1 MAWVGSSHLIII
13 DKMESLNDKITTLLL
28 EINQFCFVN
37 QIDLEIESTGDDVK
51 SSIKRIKKDEEVTIL
66 ITLGEYDDEAFLKKL
81 TKFRKNLKVTP

>member
-1 MAWVGSSHLIII
+1 
-13 DKMESLNDKITTLLL
+13 MESLNDKITTLLL

>member
-1 MAWVGSSHLIII
+1 
-13 DKMESLNDKITTLLL
+13 MESLNDKITTLLL

-51 SSIKRIKKDEEVTIL
+51 STIKRIKKDEEVTIL